1 MGPDSPS
8 RRPAQP
14 PVTDT
19 SGQLSAGFLPLF
31 VCSHLNYYSFY
42 LFLLCLNVYFFIL
55 REKVSDQ
62 AGEVQREGRRKN
74 PSKIHA
80 LTAEPDGG

>member
-8 RRPAQP
+8 SRPAQP
-14 PVTDT
+14 PVPGTN
-19 SGQLSAGFLPLF
+19 GQFSSGFLPLF

-42 LFLLCLNVYFFIL
+42 LFILCLNVYFFIL

-62 AGEVQREGRRKN
+62 PGGVQRKGERKN
-74 PSKIHA
+74 PIKIHA